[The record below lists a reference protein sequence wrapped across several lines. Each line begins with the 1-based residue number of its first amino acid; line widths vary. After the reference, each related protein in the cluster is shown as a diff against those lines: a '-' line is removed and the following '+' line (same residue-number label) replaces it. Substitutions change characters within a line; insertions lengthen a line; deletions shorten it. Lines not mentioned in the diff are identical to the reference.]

1 VTNVHTGW
9 IDLRLVRDGPAM
21 TCAIDLHAF
30 PFSVN
35 PLYCSALLRSSVLF
49 WPSNAHSLGSS
60 YPGQR
65 AKSRYPG
72 LSPTTVTCPL
82 QGATSSS

>member
-30 PFSVN
+30 PFWSIH
-35 PLYCSALLRSSVLF
+35 STA
-49 WPSNAHSLGSS
+49 AHF
-60 YPGQR
+60 
-65 AKSRYPG
+65 
-72 LSPTTVTCPL
+72 
-82 QGATSSS
+82 